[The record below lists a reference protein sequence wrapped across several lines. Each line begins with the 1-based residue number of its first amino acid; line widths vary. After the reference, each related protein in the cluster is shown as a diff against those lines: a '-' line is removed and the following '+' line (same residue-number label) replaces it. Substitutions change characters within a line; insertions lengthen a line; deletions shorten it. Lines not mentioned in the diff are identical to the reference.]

1 MPAPARRFLRQRPL
15 FPGTAPGRRALL
27 ALLLGAAAGAAQAEG
42 AGLMMGLVRRL
53 RGQPEGDNE
62 LERDDNSRAGVV
74 LPAGARSELNLAY
87 GEDPAQKLDVY
98 LPAASGERHPV
109 LLMVHGGAWMVGDKA
124 NQAVAAAK
132 VARWLPRGWIVVS
145 TNYRMDRQAPDPL
158 KQADDV
164 ARALAFV
171 QQKAAGWGGDPERVL
186 LMGHSAGA
194 HLVALLAA
202 DGRIAE
208 RRGARPWLGTV
219 ALDSAAL
226 DVVQIMEGQ
235 HYRFYDRVFGK
246 DRAVWQQN
254 SPYHRLAGTP
264 RPMLL
269 VCSARRQ
276 ESCGQADRFAA
287 KVQATGARVQ
297 VLPIDFN
304 HGGINAELGKDT
316 RYTEQVEAF
325 MKTLGLP

>member
-1 MPAPARRFLRQRPL
+1 MPAFRRPALPVRASWPARRQ
-15 FPGTAPGRRALL
+15 AL
-27 ALLLGAAAGAAQAEG
+27 ALLMAGAAGAAHAEG
-42 AGLMMGLVRRL
+42 AGLMGLMRRL
-53 RGQPEGDNE
+53 RGSQGGEGE
-62 LERDDNSRAGVV
+62 LDRDDDAPGGVV

-87 GEDPAQKLDVY
+87 GDDPAQKLDVFI
-98 LPAASGERHPV
+98 PAAGGERRPV

-124 NQAVAAAK
+124 NRGVAAAK

-145 TNYRMDRQAPDPL
+145 TNYRMDRQAPNPL
-158 KQADDV
+158 QQADDV

-171 QQKAAGWGGDPERVL
+171 QQKAAGWGGDGERVL

-202 DGRIAE
+202 DARIAE

-226 DVVQIMEGQ
+226 DVVQIMEGS

-246 DRAVWQQN
+246 DPAVWRDN

-269 VCSARRQ
+269 VCSSQRK
-276 ESCGQADRFAA
+276 ESCGQAERFAA
-287 KVQATGARVQ
+287 KVQAAGARAQ
-297 VLPIDFN
+297 VLPVDFN

-325 MKTLGLP
+325 MKSLGLP

>member
-1 MPAPARRFLRQRPL
+1 MRRPTLPSGPMLPARR
-15 FPGTAPGRRALL
+15 RALT
-27 ALLLGAAAGAAQAEG
+27 LLLAGAAGAAQAEG
-42 AGLMMGLVRRL
+42 GSGLLGGLVRRL
-53 RGQPEGDNE
+53 RGRDEGEGE
-62 LERDDNSRAGVV
+62 LERDDGARGTVV
-74 LPAGARSELNLAY
+74 LPPGARSELDLAY

-98 LPAASGERHPV
+98 IPAGDGGRRPV

-124 NQAVAAAK
+124 NRGVAPAK

-145 TNYRMDRQAPDPL
+145 TNYRMDRRAPDPL
-158 KQADDV
+158 QQADDV

-171 QQKAAGWGGDPERVL
+171 QHKAAGWGGDAERVL

-202 DGRIAE
+202 DPRIAE
-208 RRGARPWLGTV
+208 RRGARPWPGTV

-226 DVVQIMEGQ
+226 DVVQVMEGS

-246 DRAVWQQN
+246 DPAVWREN
-254 SPYHRLAGTP
+254 SPYHRLTGTP

-269 VCSARRQ
+269 VCSSQRK
-276 ESCGQADRFAA
+276 ESCGQAERFAA
-287 KVQATGARVQ
+287 KAQAAGGRAQ

-304 HGGINAELGKDT
+304 HGGINAELGKDA

-325 MKTLGLP
+325 MKSLGLS